1 MLHRGFTDARA
12 FASRIRLSGLT
23 LPGGIRADLPG
34 KLNCLWRAGSGSQ
47 KAQNDLYRLQHALTR
62 SG

>member
-1 MLHRGFTDARA
+1 VVLQTPEPSHHVSGFA
-12 FASRIRLSGLT
+12 GLT